1 MAGSGIARMRIDAWM
16 TRTVKTVKP
25 MDTLAHAREVMV
37 ENRINQLP
45 VVAKGKL
52 AGIITDRDLRD
63 AYPSA
68 LAGGQASELEEAR
81 VESVMTANVLIL
93 GPEDPLVRAAELMRA
108 ERIGAV
114 PVVEKDHLVGVVTRS
129 DILRAFVSLS
139 QSEAT
144 GHTST

>member
-1 MAGSGIARMRIDAWM
+1 MRIDAWM

>member
-25 MDTLAHAREVMV
+25 LDTLAHAREVMV
-37 ENRINQLP
+37 DNRINQLP

-81 VESVMTANVLIL
+81 VESVMTANVLTL

>member
-1 MAGSGIARMRIDAWM
+1 MRIDAWM

-25 MDTLAHAREVMV
+25 MDSLAHARELMV

-52 AGIITDRDLRD
+52 AGIVTDRDLRD

-68 LAGGQASELEEAR
+68 LDGGGPSTLEDAQ
-81 VESVMTANVLIL
+81 VESVMTANVLTL
-93 GPEDPLVRAAELMRA
+93 GPEDPLMRAAELMRN

-114 PVVEKDHLVGVVTRS
+114 PVVEKDHLVGIVTRS
-129 DILRAFVSLS
+129 DILRAFVTLS
-139 QSEAT
+139 KAEAAGNT
-144 GHTST
+144 NA